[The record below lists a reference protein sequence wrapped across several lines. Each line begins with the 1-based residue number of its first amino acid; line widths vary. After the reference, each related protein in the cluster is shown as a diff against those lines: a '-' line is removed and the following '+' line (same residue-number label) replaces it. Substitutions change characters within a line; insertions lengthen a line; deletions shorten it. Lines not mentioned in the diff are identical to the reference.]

1 MMEEALGLG
10 FSLVIWIGSIVGM
23 IIGFGL
29 KPIKWIRRAV

>member
-1 MMEEALGLG
+1 MMEQALGLG